1 MPGLVESAE
10 YDRHLENFSAEPS
23 TLRLSHAP
31 ELNGRP
37 GSHGPCH
44 AGLDIPTA
52 ALETD
57 PLPGPLRVLLRVLV
71 AGVALAAIASLS
83 LGGLLGRGEP
93 QFGRGNR
100 DAGQPLPG
108 TPTFRSAVATASAST
123 RPTVPRTTL
132 VNETFDLLPMESRPA
147 EGWTFSTDALG
158 AAAVA
163 PIPTGVQR
171 SLRLRASADG
181 AVEACRSLGAA
192 DGDVLQI
199 ELEVL
204 IEGSIPREAD
214 LALADLR
221 AADESVASVALDA
234 LDGLVYTGGDGG
246 ATGGELTAGDWYRS
260 VVVLHLTGAR
270 YDLEVRDVATDT
282 ALVARTDLP
291 WRTGAQRVDEICFRV
306 PAGAGEATL
315 YIDSLV
321 VRG

>member
-1 MPGLVESAE
+1 M
-10 YDRHLENFSAEPS
+10 
-23 TLRLSHAP
+23 
-31 ELNGRP
+31 
-37 GSHGPCH
+37 
-44 AGLDIPTA
+44 
-52 ALETD
+52 
-57 PLPGPLRVLLRVLV
+57 
-71 AGVALAAIASLS
+71 ALAAIASLS

-93 QFGRGNR
+93 QFGRGSR
-100 DAGQPLPG
+100 DAGQPPPG
-108 TPTFRSAVATASAST
+108 TPTLGSAVATASAST
-123 RPTVPRTTL
+123 GPTLAPITL

-171 SLRLRASADG
+171 SLRLRGSADA
-181 AVEACRSLGAA
+181 AVEACRSVDAVE
-192 DGDVLQI
+192 GDVLRV
-199 ELEVL
+199 ELDVL
-204 IEGSIPREAD
+204 IEGSIPREAA
-214 LALADLR
+214 LALGDLR
-221 AADESVASVALDA
+221 AAGESVVSVALDA

-246 ATGGELTAGDWYRS
+246 ATGGGLTAGDWYQS
-260 VVVLHLTGAR
+260 VVVLHLTDAR

-306 PAGAGEATL
+306 PAGAREATL